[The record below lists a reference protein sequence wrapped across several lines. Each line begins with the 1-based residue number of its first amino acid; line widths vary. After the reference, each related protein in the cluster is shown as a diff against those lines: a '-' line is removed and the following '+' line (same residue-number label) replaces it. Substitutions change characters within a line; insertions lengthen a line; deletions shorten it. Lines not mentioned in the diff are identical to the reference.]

1 MKENVIEPIQTF
13 MRGPQKGI
21 YELACKFVQ
30 VQEPNFTCVESDE
43 ASRIKAALAD
53 LECFKGNKMQQVKAL
68 VESLQAKLLEQV
80 YRAIESAKSSAAAL
94 HERLQGMA
102 EFMALSAEQQLQI
115 EKAFT
120 GFVETIEKQTLIE
133 VIRDNLRRGEEVEY
147 QRLLARMSAWA
158 LPKPETSPQPLSS
171 NGSTG
176 GVAVAAKARI
186 EYVTGRSIRVPFH
199 KAWLADE
206 SDVES
211 YLKLMHEAML
221 REIHEGK
228 RIQI

>member
-1 MKENVIEPIQTF
+1 
-13 MRGPQKGI
+13 
-21 YELACKFVQ
+21 
-30 VQEPNFTCVESDE
+30 
-43 ASRIKAALAD
+43 
-53 LECFKGNKMQQVKAL
+53 
-68 VESLQAKLLEQV
+68 
-80 YRAIESAKSSAAAL
+80 
-94 HERLQGMA
+94 
-102 EFMALSAEQQLQI
+102 
-115 EKAFT
+115 
-120 GFVETIEKQTLIE
+120 
-133 VIRDNLRRGEEVEY
+133 
-147 QRLLARMSAWA
+147 MSAWA
-158 LPKPETSPQPLSS
+158 LPKPETPPQPLSS